1 MHKKDWIKMKRRSI
15 LGIVLLWT
23 PFTILMNTG
32 CDSQVLGAPD
42 SGRTVKR
49 VITAS
54 DAPAAI
60 GPYSQAIEVNGTL
73 YISGQ
78 IAIDPSTGKMISG
91 GIAEQT
97 EQVMKNIGAI
107 LREAGYGY
115 EHIVRSTCLLSD
127 IADFSDMNEVYG
139 RYFREGP
146 PARATFAVKGL
157 PLEALIEIETVAVK

>member
-1 MHKKDWIKMKRRSI
+1 MKKKDRNKIRHPSGMVI
-15 LGIVLLWT
+15 LLAWAIST
-23 PFTILMNTG
+23 TLMNTG
-32 CDSQVLGAPD
+32 CERNALGAPE
-42 SGRTVKR
+42 SGRTRKR
-49 VITAS
+49 VIAAS

-91 GIAEQT
+91 GITEQT

-115 EHIVRSTCLLSD
+115 DHIVRSSCLLAD
-127 IADFSDMNEVYG
+127 IADFPDMNEVYG
-139 RYFREGP
+139 RYFIEGP
-146 PARATFAVKGL
+146 PARATYAVNGL
-157 PLEALIEIETVAVK
+157 PLGALIEIETVAVK